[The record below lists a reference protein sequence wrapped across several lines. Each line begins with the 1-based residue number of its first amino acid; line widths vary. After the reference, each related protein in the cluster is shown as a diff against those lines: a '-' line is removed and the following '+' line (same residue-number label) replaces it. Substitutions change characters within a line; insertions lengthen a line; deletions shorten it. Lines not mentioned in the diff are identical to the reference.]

1 METMLCPPR
10 MKTVLLAAA
19 AVLTLGLGLA
29 HAETPTFPNTFF
41 TQLPGVIAKPAT
53 GSALG
58 APTQTSGGQPV
69 QLYPS
74 QSRSGTQLYQP
85 EAMPPTH

>member
-1 METMLCPPR
+1 

-19 AVLTLGLGLA
+19 AAITLGLSWA

-41 TQLPGVIAKPAT
+41 NELPGVIAKPAT
-53 GSALG
+53 GSAS
-58 APTQTSGGQPV
+58 AATTTQTPDGRPV

-74 QSRSGTQLYQP
+74 KSTAGTWAYQP
-85 EAMPPTH
+85 EGGPTDR

>member
-1 METMLCPPR
+1 MEPKLCPPR
-10 MKTVLLAAA
+10 MKTMLLAAA
-19 AVLTLGLGLA
+19 AALTLGLGLA

-41 TQLPGVIAKPAT
+41 NELPGVIAKPAT
-53 GSALG
+53 GSAPV
-58 APTQTSGGQPV
+58 APTQTPGGQPV